1 MLRTVLLLIESIVS
15 QTDRMISMAERK
27 EYSAQGSTTYLVL
40 IACSG
45 AIGGLLFG
53 YDTAVISGAIGF
65 LKEHFQLAADMT
77 GWAASSLLIG
87 CMIGAL
93 LGGPLGDRFGRKPML
108 IVCAAVFALS
118 GLGSAVAPD
127 LAAYTWSRLA
137 GGLGIGAVSVLSP
150 LYIAEISPEK
160 SRGRFVSLYQLAIV
174 VGILVSFF
182 VNMLIQRYGAEQP
195 PVMNGAVLESWN
207 AVTGWRWMLGVLA
220 LPSVIFGLL
229 LLPLP
234 ESPRWLMKRGLRAQ
248 AEVTLTRIGGSEAA
262 KHELAQIEESLN
274 AESGKLS
281 ELFHGGFGKA
291 MVIGCL
297 LAIFQQVGGI
307 NAIMYYGPELFKF
320 AGTAD
325 TQAFVSTVV
334 IGLTNVLATFGA
346 IALIDRIGRKTLLI
360 IGVSIQVF
368 ALAAVGTLYHLQG
381 SPVLLLASILL
392 FIIGFAGS
400 SGAVTWVIISEI
412 FPNRIRGQA
421 MGIAVL
427 VLWAADYLV
436 SQTFPML
443 AEGIG
448 PANTFYCYAF
458 CAFIGLVY
466 TIFAVPETKGR
477 TLEEIERSWL
487 GTGSSEGRSGSIE
500 STM

>member
-1 MLRTVLLLIESIVS
+1 
-15 QTDRMISMAERK
+15 MADPQRQ
-27 EYSAQGSTTYLVL
+27 SAQGSTTYLIL

-65 LKEHFQLAADMT
+65 LKEHFKLAADMT

-93 LGGPLGDRFGRKPML
+93 VGGPLGDRFGRKPML
-108 IVCAAVFALS
+108 MVCAGVFALS

-127 LAAYTWSRLA
+127 LAAYTWSRLV
-137 GGLGIGAVSVLSP
+137 GGMGIGAVSVLSP

-182 VNMLIQRYGAEQP
+182 INMLIQRYGADQP
-195 PVMNGAVLESWN
+195 QVVNGAVTESWN
-207 AVTGWRWMLGVLA
+207 AAYGWRWMLGVLA
-220 LPSVIFGLL
+220 MPSVIFGLL

-234 ESPRWLMKRGLRAQ
+234 ESPRWLMKRGLRSK
-248 AEVTLTRIGGSEAA
+248 AEVILTRIGGSETAN
-262 KHELAQIEESLN
+262 HELTQIEESLS

-291 MVIGCL
+291 MLIGCL

-307 NAIMYYGPELFKF
+307 NAIMYYGPELFKV
-320 AGTAD
+320 AGTEN

-360 IGVSIQVF
+360 IGVSIQVL
-368 ALAAVGTLYHLQG
+368 ALAAVGTLYHLHG
-381 SPVLLLASILL
+381 NPILLLASILL
-392 FIIGFAGS
+392 FIVGFASS

-412 FPNRIRGQA
+412 FPTRVRGQA

-436 SQTFPML
+436 SQSFPML
-443 AEGIG
+443 VEGIG
-448 PANTFYCYAF
+448 PANTFYCYAG

-466 TIFAVPETKGR
+466 TILAVPETKGQ

-487 GTGSSEGRSGSIE
+487 GATK
-500 STM
+500 